1 MTALVADI
9 GGTNTRVALAHGPE
23 VDTASVRKYQN
34 SDFDGLAKVLTRFL
48 SEAGSPEID
57 GACAALAGPVGDSC
71 GRLTNL
77 DWTID
82 EAMIARVA
90 GTGRVKLLNDLQA
103 QGHALDHLASDALI
117 PVIDRPRAR
126 GATRLVLGL
135 GTGVNVTVVHRLVT
149 GTLVT
154 ANEAGHVSLPVTDED
169 DLSLARFAA
178 GDDGFAAVEDILAGR
193 GLQAVHDWVTARI
206 GTPRR
211 RDGHAIIA
219 AAPGDPAAE
228 ETLRVYTA
236 MLGRVAGD
244 LALHHLPYGG
254 IYLIGGVARAVTP
267 HLARLGLA
275 NSFRAKGRFSGLM
288 EEFAIAT
295 IADDFAA
302 LTGCAAHL
310 AEAA

>member
-9 GGTNTRVALAHGPE
+9 GGTNTRLALADGPR
-23 VDTASVRKYQN
+23 VDADSVRKYSN
-34 SDFDGLAKVLTRFL
+34 ADFDGLAAVLTRFL
-48 SEAGSPEID
+48 SEAGSPEIA
-57 GACAALAGPVGDSC
+57 GACAALAGPVRDGC

-82 EAMIARVA
+82 EDTIARVTGA
-90 GTGRVKLLNDLQA
+90 GQVKLLNDLQA

-117 PVIDRPRAR
+117 PVLDGRRAP
-126 GATRLVLGL
+126 GGTRLVLGL
-135 GTGVNVTVVHRLVT
+135 GTGVNVTVVHRIAS

-154 ANEAGHVSLPVTDED
+154 ANEAGHVSLPVASAD

-178 GDDGFAAVEDILAGR
+178 GADGFAAVEDILAGR
-193 GLQAVHDWVTARI
+193 GIEALFAWETARA
-206 GTPRR
+206 GRPRR
-211 RDGHAIIA
+211 LEGNAIIA
-219 AAPGDPAAE
+219 AVDEDPAAT
-228 ETLRVYTA
+228 ETLRAYTR

-275 NSFRAKGRFSGLM
+275 DSFRSKGRFSGLM
-288 EEFAIAT
+288 EDFAIAT

-302 LTGCAAHL
+302 LTGCAGYL
-310 AEAA
+310 AATA